1 MRHQK
6 LSSGLN
12 GVGGVT
18 AGLVGIGSGVFKAAF
33 TTGPR
38 FRARGRGGGIG
49 EGLAVAMTT
58 LDGLALAGADALL
71 LPVGTALLAT
81 AGAPILGAGEV
92 RLVTGAGLRVS
103 AGGVVLAMVDG
114 LFSGRRCGRGAAA
127 IRWDCRLKWSR
138 TGLQAT
144 YTRTSSTMM
153 IETQNSRFPLTAI
166 FPSGRQMTYGNIG
179 TLLRNRDLEDCAA
192 CLSPIFGQ

>member
-12 GVGGVT
+12 GVGGAT
-18 AGLVGIGSGVFKAAF
+18 AGLVGIGSGVFRPAF
-33 TTGPR
+33 TTGPK

-58 LDGLALAGADALL
+58 FDGLALAGAAAVL
-71 LPVGTALLAT
+71 LPAGIALLAT
-81 AGAPILGAGEV
+81 AGGAPILGAGEV
-92 RLVTGAGLRVS
+92 RFVTGAGLRVS
-103 AGGVVLAMVDG
+103 AGGVVLAMVEG
-114 LFSGRRCGRGAAA
+114 LFSGQGCGRGAAA

-166 FPSGRQMTYGNIG
+166 RS
-179 TLLRNRDLEDCAA
+179 
-192 CLSPIFGQ
+192 